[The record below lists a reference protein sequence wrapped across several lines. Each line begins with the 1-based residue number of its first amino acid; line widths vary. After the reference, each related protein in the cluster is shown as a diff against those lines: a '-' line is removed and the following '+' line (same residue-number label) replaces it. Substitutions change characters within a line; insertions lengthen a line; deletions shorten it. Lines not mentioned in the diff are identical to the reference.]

1 MIADMNTGAIIDD
14 PVMRTLLITLSALAL
29 DALIGDPPALYRRLP
44 HPVVLIGRL
53 IAWMDTRFN
62 DPGRQPAINRAA
74 GLATALIVVLAA
86 VLVGVAI
93 AWLGSWMDERGG
105 TGWLIEALSASV
117 LLAGRS
123 LRDHVIAVATGL
135 EQGLDEGRSAVSA
148 IVGRDPDS
156 LDEAGVARAAVES
169 AAENFSDGLT
179 APLFWLLIGGLPGLC
194 TYKAINTLDSMI
206 GHLSPLYH
214 HFGWAAARI
223 DDAANFIPARLSAL
237 FLAAAGTLLGRG
249 RAALAAAWRD
259 AGHHRSPNAGWP
271 EAAMG
276 GALDL
281 ALAGPRRYGERVV
294 NDPFIGGS
302 GTADAQAIRRAVS
315 LLDVTRILIAAVL
328 ATALALR
335 LLSVSL

>member
-1 MIADMNTGAIIDD
+1 MIAAMNTGAIIND
-14 PVMRTLLITLSALAL
+14 PVMRALLITLTALAL

-53 IAWMDTRFN
+53 IDWMDARFN
-62 DPGRQPAINRAA
+62 DPHRRPAINRTA
-74 GLATALIVVLAA
+74 GLISALVAILAA
-86 VLVGVAI
+86 ATSGAVI
-93 AWLGSWMDERGG
+93 ARFGGWLDSQTGL
-105 TGWLIEALSASV
+105 GWLIEALAASV

-123 LRDHVIAVATGL
+123 LRDHVMAVATGL
-135 EQGLDEGRSAVSA
+135 EQNLDEGRRAVSA

-156 LDEAGVARAAVES
+156 LDEAAVARAAVES

-194 TYKAINTLDSMI
+194 AYKAINTLDSMI
-206 GHLSPLYH
+206 GHLSPRYR

-237 FLAAAGTLLGRG
+237 LLAAAGTLLGRG

-302 GTADAQAIRRAVS
+302 GTADAQAIRRAVC
-315 LLDVTRILIAAVL
+315 LLDATRILIATVL
-328 ATALALR
+328 AATLTLR